1 MDAIL
6 DMYFKDKNR
15 IKEKYR
21 FLINEYLEEIKNNA
35 DLKVVVRSVFSD
47 NDKFIV
53 SIELA
58 KVIDYDHSIYITKR
72 LDEVESLDAAQTL
85 QKIIIANLNMVS

>member
-21 FLINEYLEEIKNNA
+21 FLINEYLEELKNNV

-58 KVIDYDHSIYITKR
+58 KVIDYDRSIYITKR

>member
-15 IKEKYR
+15 VKEKYR
-21 FLINEYLEEIKNNA
+21 GLINEYLEELKNNKY
-35 DLKVVVRSVFSD
+35 LKVVVRSVYND
-47 NDKFIV
+47 NDKFIQ

-58 KVIDYDHSIYITKR
+58 KVIDFDQCIYITKR
-72 LDEVESLDAAQTL
+72 QDEVESLEAAQTL
-85 QKIIIANLNMVS
+85 QKIIIANFNISN